1 MDSGTSA
8 IEYAP
13 IQNIFARHPRRL
25 AARWMD
31 ALAIIHN
38 AWLGVNDKM
47 KTQTP
52 RARVGWSA
60 YARTN
65 TKTLRFGF
73 EIRPAFLRHVLATPA
88 LAATR
93 GASVAD
99 GTLLLS
105 DTVTLGL
112 NDVLVEVWL
121 HPLENSNHVRMEI
134 SVTSAAP
141 LPEPLRMTIRW
152 KGTLHTKTLL
162 DGQTSIASVSL
173 SSLQHAPSLRIEFQ
187 AGAIGA
193 TIEDYRESR

>member
-1 MDSGTSA
+1 MDITA
-8 IEYAP
+8 NATECAP
-13 IQNIFARHPRRL
+13 IQNIFARRQRGSS
-25 AARWMD
+25 ARWID
-31 ALAIIHN
+31 AFAIVQN
-38 AWLGVNDKM
+38 TGQGVHVKM

-52 RARVGWSA
+52 RARAGWSA

-112 NDVLVEVWL
+112 NNVLVEVWL
-121 HPLENSNHVRMEI
+121 HPLENSNHARIEI

-141 LPEPLRMTIRW
+141 LPEPLRMTIHW
-152 KGTLHTKTLL
+152 KGNRHTKTLL
-162 DGQTSIASVSL
+162 DGQTSIAPVSL
-173 SSLQHAPSLRIEFQ
+173 ISLQRAPSLRIEFQ

-193 TIEDYRESR
+193 TIDDYRESR